1 MLKKNIACLHTILK
15 NIDAN
20 REIIKMNSILPFIL
34 FIVGFAIVVKGSDW
48 FVEATVRIA
57 RAFKVPDVIIGATLV
72 SLCTTL
78 PELMVSSS
86 SALKGNANIAFG
98 NALGSIAC
106 NAGLILATII
116 LLSQPEVLHRKSL
129 KTKSLLCIALL
140 VFVALNGMLFGFLT
154 RQSGIIL
161 LLVLAW
167 YLYRNIKKSLTYNS
181 KKDFDDD
188 DELDVDINEY
198 AKNGNGLK
206 GRKLLK
212 TILEFAVG
220 LFFTIVGSDIIVDNA
235 QVISKLIGIP
245 DIVIGLTL
253 TAVGTSLPE
262 FITAITAIRKNVHNV
277 SIGNILGANILNI
290 IWVMSVSSII
300 LPIPLKQNLLY
311 VNLPFVLAINIL
323 PLIYFSF
330 SKKNIKRINGAI
342 LLSLYV
348 IYVATTF
355 LTSQ

>member
-1 MLKKNIACLHTILK
+1 
-15 NIDAN
+15 
-20 REIIKMNSILPFIL
+20 MNSILPFIL

-106 NAGLILATII
+106 NTGLILATII
-116 LLSQPEVLHRKSL
+116 LLSQPEVLHRKSI

-140 VFVALNGMLFGFLT
+140 VFIGLNGMLFGSLT

-167 YLYRNIKKSLTYNS
+167 YLYRNIKKSITYN
-181 KKDFDDD
+181 KKDFDD

-220 LFFTIVGSDIIVDNA
+220 LFLTITGSDLIVDNA
-235 QVISKLIGIP
+235 QIISKLIGIP

-290 IWVMSVSSII
+290 IWVMAISSII
-300 LPIPLKQNLLY
+300 LPIHLKQNLLY

-348 IYVATTF
+348 IYVAATF

>member
-1 MLKKNIACLHTILK
+1 
-15 NIDAN
+15 
-20 REIIKMNSILPFIL
+20 MNSILPFIL

-106 NAGLILATII
+106 NTGLILATII
-116 LLSQPEVLHRKSL
+116 LLSQPEVLHRKSI

-140 VFVALNGMLFGFLT
+140 VFIGLNGMLFGSLT

-167 YLYRNIKKSLTYNS
+167 YLYRNIKKSITYN
-181 KKDFDDD
+181 KKDFDD

-220 LFFTIVGSDIIVDNA
+220 LFLTITGSDLIVDNA
-235 QVISKLIGIP
+235 QIISKLIGIP

-290 IWVMSVSSII
+290 IWVMAISSII

-348 IYVATTF
+348 IYVAATF